1 MSWGNLR
8 RTLQTR
14 EVGPLWHPCPSTRS
28 SVAEPMLVS
37 GKPLSISASSVS
49 LYAPLSPR
57 WYVRVKRG
65 ATVTSKGARMVADVF
80 EAMNVVRKWPVGDE
94 ADVVTAKEDVN
105 GGLPLEG
112 ETAQL
117 APGGHPETLRNTGS
131 AEAPSTVTVAEPV
144 SPGCRWTAL
153 GSAETANP
161 GDGLFFNVKESITP
175 LALSTN
181 SYRMSVGETWNQP
194 KPLAGGAT
202 RQAATHAA
210 VRHVPP
216 PDSPPVPRIQ

>member
-1 MSWGNLR
+1 MSWGNLWR
-8 RTLQTR
+8 HVGTG
-14 EVGPLWHPCPSTRS
+14 EVGPPWHPWPSTRS
-28 SVAEPMLVS
+28 SVAEPKLPS

-65 ATVTSKGARMVADVF
+65 ATVTSKGALVLADAF
-80 EAMNVVRKWPVGDE
+80 EATTVVRKWPGGED
-94 ADVVTAKEDVN
+94 ANVVTDNEEVN
-105 GGLPLEG
+105 GGFPLDG
-112 ETAQL
+112 ERAQL
-117 APGGHPETLRNTGS
+117 APGGHHETLRDTGS
-131 AEAPSTVTVAEPV
+131 AEAPRTVTVAEPV

-161 GDGLFFNVKESITP
+161 ADGLFFNVKESITP

-216 PDSPPVPRIQ
+216 PDRPPVPRIK